1 LSIRLAATP
10 ALRKHI
16 PDDVDRPTSKTS
28 KCHRPGFADPD
39 HAYDLL
45 SAVKLYATN
54 LVMFTRRI
62 FLSGKTLSKKTRL
75 TALLQCAF
83 AHPAESCVV

>member
-1 LSIRLAATP
+1 LSLRLAATP
-10 ALRKHI
+10 ALRQHI
-16 PDDVDRPTSKTS
+16 PDDVDRPTLKTS
-28 KCHRPGFADPD
+28 KCHGMGFADPD

-62 FLSGKTLSKKTRL
+62 FLSGETP
-75 TALLQCAF
+75 ALLQCAF

>member
-1 LSIRLAATP
+1 LSLRLAVTP

-39 HAYDLL
+39 YTYDLL

-62 FLSGKTLSKKTRL
+62 FLSGKTLSKNKRL
-75 TALLQCAF
+75 TTLLQCAF
-83 AHPAESCVV
+83 AHPADSCVV

>member
-1 LSIRLAATP
+1 LSFRLAATP

-28 KCHRPGFADPD
+28 TCHGPGFADPD

-54 LVMFTRRI
+54 LVMFTKRI
-62 FLSGKTLSKKTRL
+62 FLSGETLSKKTRL

-83 AHPAESCVV
+83 AHPAKSCDV